1 MIGGKPMLYEQ
12 KNKWGRSGGDSCLT
26 FTIPPTVY
34 HTVAKGFAGEKRTK
48 LASRGVNKATLWA
61 TH

>member
-1 MIGGKPMLYEQ
+1 MLYEQ

-48 LASRGVNKATLWA
+48 LASRGVKKATLWA